1 MKMRLLFTDILC
13 IMLLTIS
20 TACNSD
26 IFVEPLPKDIETD
39 ITLSPGGDSYSF
51 KIKKKGLSGLSF
63 GNEIDSYTSTIYY
76 DKEKCCPDCL

>member
-1 MKMRLLFTDILC
+1 
-13 IMLLTIS
+13 MLLTIS

-63 GNEIDSYTSTIYY
+63 GN
-76 DKEKCCPDCL
+76 